1 MKKLFLAIFLIVSMT
16 SLSFATKPKF
26 PIEAFT
32 TKPTENSLIL
42 QKWFKDNKI
51 VGRTVSSEQEF
62 KNFPHFPT
70 EFTKFK
76 IRIIKN
82 NSVVTMDYSSERI
95 NVTLDEN
102 EKIAQVFI
110 G

>member
-1 MKKLFLAIFLIVSMT
+1 MKKLFLALFLFGSMT
-16 SLSFATKPKF
+16 SLSFAIKPNL

-32 TKPTENSLIL
+32 PAPTENNLIL
-42 QKWFKDNKI
+42 QKWFKDNQI
-51 VGRTVSSEQEF
+51 MGRTVSSEQEF
-62 KNFPHFPT
+62 KNFPHFPI

-82 NSVVTMDYSSERI
+82 NSAVTMDYSSERI
-95 NVTLDEN
+95 NVTLDEH